1 MSPWP
6 QHQRLVFMAFVHS
19 SLLVVVMV
27 RRYCI
32 SLQPPSGSCLISVA
46 VGALLILGGLG
57 LFKAFAVSFQEGG
70 DGIPTLNGNENVL
83 ATALPSSAY

>member
-6 QHQRLVFMAFVHS
+6 QHQHLVFMAFVHS
-19 SLLVVVMV
+19 SLLVVVVV

-32 SLQPPSGSCLISVA
+32 PLQPPSGFCLISVA
-46 VGALLILGGLG
+46 VGALLVLGGLG
-57 LFKAFAVSFQEGG
+57 LFKAFPVSFQEGR
-70 DGIPTLNGNENVL
+70 DSIPTLNGDENVL